1 MKTRFF
7 FACLICISLNAATL
21 ASAERAVVSI
31 DEIVNQ
37 ALDASPIVK
46 EIEASRAARS
56 ADAFESKTLSN
67 PTLDV
72 DFGMPSAWK
81 EQRGDNEFSVSLG
94 QPFRMSHGTL
104 RNRVAS
110 LFERV
115 ANVEREQAL
124 LQLIARSRVA
134 FARLWLLSE
143 QERVLKEIQ
152 PKAKS
157 FEAFVLGG
165 VKQGTYGA
173 ADSAVFRTEIA
184 RNEAKVLA
192 IAAEKLAAEAEL
204 ANLTGLEVGDRQLIA
219 PGRPK
224 IIPEAFVKE
233 QLANNELRIQARA
246 KALDDLVKAEL
257 AVANRDAFPELR
269 PKLFYSRTNEGAD
282 LVGLALSVDLPF
294 FSRNSAER
302 LRKSSEA
309 LSTAASLNFVQ
320 SDVFKKAILK
330 SVVRYELTRQQLTL
344 YETKVVPSIKE
355 ALSSFESQVRHGQG
369 SVFQLWQT
377 LREYIEAQETFLE
390 LWAKAFSEHEELS
403 ILLGQEV

>member
-1 MKTRFF
+1 MTIRFF
-7 FACLICISLNAATL
+7 FAYLICISLSAATL
-21 ASAERAVVSI
+21 ASAEPAAVSI
-31 DEIVNQ
+31 EEIVNQ

-46 EIEASRAARS
+46 EIEASRVVRS

-81 EQRGDNEFSVSLG
+81 EQRGDNEFSVSLA
-94 QPFRMSHGTL
+94 QPFRLSHGTL

-115 ANVEREQAL
+115 GNVEREQAL
-124 LQLIARSRVA
+124 LQLIAKSRVA

-143 QERVLKEIQ
+143 QERVLREIQ

-157 FEAFVLGG
+157 LEAFVLSG

-173 ADSAVFRTEIA
+173 ADSAVFKTEIA

-204 ANLTGLEVGDRQLIA
+204 TNLTGFEVGDRRLMA
-219 PGRPK
+219 PLSPK
-224 IIPEAFVKE
+224 VVSEAFVKE
-233 QLANNELRIQARA
+233 QLANNALRIQVRA
-246 KALDDLVKAEL
+246 KALNDLAKAEL

-269 PKLFYSRTNEGAD
+269 PKLFYSRTNEEAD

-302 LRKSSEA
+302 LRKRSEA
-309 LSTAASLNFVQ
+309 VSTGASLTFVQ

-330 SVVRYELTRQQLTL
+330 FVSRYELTRQQLNL

-355 ALSSFESQVRHGQG
+355 ALSSFESQVRHGEG

-377 LREYIEAQETFLE
+377 LREYMEAQETFLE
-390 LWAKAFSEHEELS
+390 LWAKAFTDHEELS
-403 ILLGQEV
+403 ILFGQEV